1 MRILVTGSREFTH
14 PGVVAAYLQDA
25 FDSLPLDDTGVTV
38 VHGACPRGADL
49 LADRFAR
56 ERGWLVEPYPADW
69 SLGKGAGHIRN
80 QRMADLGA
88 DMCLAFFAEGAANRG
103 TADCVARAEAAGI
116 PVRRYPSP
124 PLVIRATVEQ
134 ILDGPDPKLTPL
146 QVQYGLSGVVC
157 ARPGCGER
165 NADRYGPQGSPF
177 GPKCRAELMGGA
189 A

>member
-1 MRILVTGSREFTH
+1 MRILVTGSRDFTH
-14 PGVVAAYLQDA
+14 PAIIAAYLQDA

-49 LADRFAR
+49 LADRFAKQ
-56 ERGWLVEPYPADW
+56 RGWLVDPHPADW
-69 SLGKGAGHIRN
+69 SLGKGAGYIRN
-80 QRMADLGA
+80 QRMVDLGA
-88 DMCLAFFAEGAANRG
+88 DMCLAFFADGAANRG
-103 TADCVARAEAAGI
+103 TADCVTRAEQAGI

-124 PLVIRATVEQ
+124 PLTVA
-134 ILDGPDPKLTPL
+134 LRVDDGTPNPL
-146 QVQYGLSGVVC
+146 HGPVC
-157 ARPGCGER
+157 ARPGCGGP